1 MATVQEVLQLS
12 IEVDMSELAH
22 RIFWAISTDQVK
34 VDEDSSSL
42 DKITYDDEA
51 ITNMIKQNILNIGKI
66 KLFVVETT
74 NTNLYAF
81 YYSENVLEVNS
92 LHQELFRETPGKIT
106 SAAHLLGNTFHFDM
120 TKNWDILYFHRN
132 QVVAYPYYLGHVKA
146 KHNLFYQMTS
156 EAN

>member
-1 MATVQEVLQLS
+1 MASVQEVLQLS

-42 DKITYDDEA
+42 NKITYDDIA
-51 ITNMIKQNILNIGKI
+51 ITNMIKQNILKIGKI

-81 YYSENVLEVNS
+81 YYSENVLEVSS
-92 LHQELFRETPGKIT
+92 LHQELFRETPIKIT

-146 KHNLFYQMTS
+146 KHNLLYQMTKH
-156 EAN
+156 A